1 MNDLQI
7 FNNSEFGQIRTVEI
21 NGEPYFVG
29 KDVAESL
36 GYANTR
42 DALAKHV
49 DEEDRTDG
57 VAIRDSLGREQNPV
71 LINESGVYA
80 LVFGSKLES
89 AKRFKRWITSEVLP
103 AIRKTGHY
111 GQMTELEILQ
121 MNVNQLVEQE
131 RRLKTVESRIEEI
144 EAKFITAPTEYYT
157 IAGFASIR
165 KQKVDVNRAIF
176 LGRKASKLSK
186 EYGYDIGKAS
196 DPRYGAVNTYHI
208 DVLNEVFGEY
218 YAETHS

>member
-29 KDVAESL
+29 RDVATAL
-36 GYANTR
+36 GYAKPLN
-42 DALAKHV
+42 AVAAHV
-49 DEEDRTDG
+49 DEDDSLKQGLT
-57 VAIRDSLGREQNPV
+57 DSLGREQETTF
-71 LINESGVYA
+71 INESGVYA

-165 KQKVDVNRAIF
+165 KQKVDVNRATF